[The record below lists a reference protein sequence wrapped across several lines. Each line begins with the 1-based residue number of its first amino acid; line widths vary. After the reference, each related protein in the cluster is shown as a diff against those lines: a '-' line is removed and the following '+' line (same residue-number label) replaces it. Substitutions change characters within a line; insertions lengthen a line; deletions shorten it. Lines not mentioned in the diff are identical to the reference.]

1 MESIRGTHR
10 VLLEIHQP
18 RPPPSFGAELLTLF
32 NGYSASHRVAR
43 FLPNGGSKSQSI
55 SRTSLSTPTTNGV
68 SIVDKK
74 KLRSTVSA
82 TLDEDANG
90 HWAKTERK
98 TAHQAIL
105 GLGTTCTHRV
115 RVENAKDVDA
125 EWMGGIREAYEAA
138 G

>member
-1 MESIRGTHR
+1 M
-10 VLLEIHQP
+10 
-18 RPPPSFGAELLTLF
+18 
-32 NGYSASHRVAR
+32 
-43 FLPNGGSKSQSI
+43 
-55 SRTSLSTPTTNGV
+55 
-68 SIVDKK
+68 
-74 KLRSTVSA
+74 RSTVSS

-115 RVENAKDVDA
+115 RVENANDVDA
-125 EWMGGIREAYEAA
+125 EWTGGIRETYEAA